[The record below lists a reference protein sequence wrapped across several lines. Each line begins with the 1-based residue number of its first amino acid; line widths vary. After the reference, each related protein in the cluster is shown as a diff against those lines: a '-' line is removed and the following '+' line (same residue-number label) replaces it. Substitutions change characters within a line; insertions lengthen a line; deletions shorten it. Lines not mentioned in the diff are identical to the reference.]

1 MKENAIMDSIQ
12 RQLIKKY
19 HAVAHAAGLSDD
31 ERRSILEAY
40 GVESSRDL
48 SQHDLIDII
57 AKISHDM
64 PGNLDKL
71 RKRLIASIGGY
82 LRATGQTESVE
93 KITAIA
99 VRASG
104 YPRFNAIPAERLR
117 SLAYAFSHKVKD
129 IQAVDKL
136 TEEIL
141 KLKPKQ

>member
-71 RKRLIASIGGY
+71 RKRLIASIGAVCWWIP
-82 LRATGQTESVE
+82 LFC
-93 KITAIA
+93 AI
-99 VRASG
+99 
-104 YPRFNAIPAERLR
+104 R
-117 SLAYAFSHKVKD
+117 SPSPYGG
-129 IQAVDKL
+129 IG
-136 TEEIL
+136 
-141 KLKPKQ
+141 